1 MNSRLINRIFSTRP
15 GWAPLVVRIP
25 LAVIFIAHGSQKLFG
40 WFGGY
45 GLGGTA
51 QYMDSIGLSP
61 GIVLASLAGG
71 AEFFGGL
78 ALLLGLLV
86 RPASVALAFTMVVA
100 IFSVHISKG
109 LFLSNGGFEYGLA
122 LLAVTVALV
131 ISGAGRFSLDRAL
144 ARNVSPAHS

>member
-25 LAVIFIAHGSQKLFG
+25 LGIIFVAHGAQKLFG

-45 GLGGTA
+45 GLSGTA
-51 QYMDSIGLSP
+51 QYMDSIGLTP
-61 GIVLASLAGG
+61 GVVLASLAGG

-86 RPASVALAFTMVVA
+86 RPASVALAFTMLVA

>member
-25 LAVIFIAHGSQKLFG
+25 LAVIFMAHGAQKLFG

-45 GLGGTA
+45 GLSGTA
-51 QYMDSIGLSP
+51 QYMDSIGLTP
-61 GIVLASLAGG
+61 GVVLASLAGG

-86 RPASVALAFTMVVA
+86 RPASVALAFTMLVA

>member
-1 MNSRLINRIFSTRP
+1 MNSLINRIFSSRP

-25 LAVIFIAHGSQKLFG
+25 LAVIFMAHGAQKLLG

-45 GLGGTA
+45 GIGGTA
-51 QYMDSIGLSP
+51 QYMDSIGLTP

-86 RPASVALAFTMVVA
+86 RPASVALAFTMLVA

-144 ARNVSPAHS
+144 ARNLGPA

>member
-25 LAVIFIAHGSQKLFG
+25 LAVIFIAHGAQKLFG

-86 RPASVALAFTMVVA
+86 RPAAVALAFTMLVA

-122 LLAVTVALV
+122 LLAVTAALV

>member
-25 LAVIFIAHGSQKLFG
+25 LAIIFIGHGAQKLFG

-86 RPASVALAFTMVVA
+86 RPASVALAFTMLVA

>member
-1 MNSRLINRIFSTRP
+1 MNSRLIDRIFSTRP
-15 GWAPLVVRIP
+15 GWAPLIVRIP
-25 LAVIFIAHGSQKLFG
+25 LGIIFVAHGAQKLFG

-45 GLGGTA
+45 GLSGTA
-51 QYMDSIGLSP
+51 QYMDSIGLTP
-61 GIVLASLAGG
+61 GVVLASLAGG

-86 RPASVALAFTMVVA
+86 RPASVALAFTMLVA

>member
-1 MNSRLINRIFSTRP
+1 MFNDHRFRSFAHAALRIVAGCAYFS
-15 GWAPLVVRIP
+15 
-25 LAVIFIAHGSQKLFG
+25 HGAQKLFG

-86 RPASVALAFTMVVA
+86 RPAAVALAFTMLVA

-122 LLAVTVALV
+122 LLAVTAALV